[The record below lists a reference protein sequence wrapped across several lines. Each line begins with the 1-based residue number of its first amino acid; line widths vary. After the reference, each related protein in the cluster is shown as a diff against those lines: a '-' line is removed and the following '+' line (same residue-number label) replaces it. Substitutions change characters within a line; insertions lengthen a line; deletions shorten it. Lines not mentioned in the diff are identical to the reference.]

1 MTPEVNFDK
10 NDAQFLQRII
20 ELNFN
25 DPRCQSAIKYCF
37 SVVAAVVI
45 MARIAGNNNCRTQR
59 LFWLEN
65 LESLKSMFY
74 GLDDEVPSEQTIR
87 RVISGVKAEET
98 IKFLTEY
105 FAVYQKNTQTPEG
118 KVLLSERDVIAADG
132 QNIRATRQTK
142 KGNDARKSTGY
153 DLVSLY
159 STKYG
164 LTISQRAVDKK
175 NHEADA
181 ILEMIETLNLRNCIL
196 TWDAINTR
204 AVTLKAVV
212 KALAD
217 FVVCLKANQ
226 GELFDVIEEAFSWL
240 DVDNFQGDVL
250 SSSRTSSDHGRI
262 ETKEISILKAEDIL
276 NTDLKRKWPGVHS
289 VIRVRTSRI
298 YKSSGVQTEDRE
310 DRYFISS
317 ITPDGLDDSFAAT
330 MQDIILSR
338 WQIESRHWVID
349 VVFGQDALPLRNKE
363 YIENSTVYTKIACN
377 VLSYIRDNVPKYN
390 GKPWSFESLQIL
402 ARKAQTNFM
411 FLKAFFTKDMSEI
424 ENDERFIG
432 IFYKAPEPTG
442 NDVPDNLEVT
452 GHENQIDDSFKLANL
467 VRRSSKIKSKRKLR

>member
-105 FAVYQKNTQTPEG
+105 FAVYQKNSQTPEG

-181 ILEMIETLNLRNCIL
+181 ILEMIETLNLRN
-196 TWDAINTR
+196 
-204 AVTLKAVV
+204 VTV
-212 KALAD
+212 
-217 FVVCLKANQ
+217 N
-226 GELFDVIEEAFSWL
+226 FS
-240 DVDNFQGDVL
+240 VL
-250 SSSRTSSDHGRI
+250 S
-262 ETKEISILKAEDIL
+262 
-276 NTDLKRKWPGVHS
+276 
-289 VIRVRTSRI
+289 
-298 YKSSGVQTEDRE
+298 
-310 DRYFISS
+310 
-317 ITPDGLDDSFAAT
+317 
-330 MQDIILSR
+330 
-338 WQIESRHWVID
+338 QIQFS
-349 VVFGQDALPLRNKE
+349 
-363 YIENSTVYTKIACN
+363 
-377 VLSYIRDNVPKYN
+377 
-390 GKPWSFESLQIL
+390 
-402 ARKAQTNFM
+402 
-411 FLKAFFTKDMSEI
+411 
-424 ENDERFIG
+424 
-432 IFYKAPEPTG
+432 
-442 NDVPDNLEVT
+442 
-452 GHENQIDDSFKLANL
+452 
-467 VRRSSKIKSKRKLR
+467 